1 MRSTRY
7 ESGADARSGR
17 HRAAPRLAAAC
28 LAAVCLAAC
37 GFEPL
42 YGERAGTPPTGQY
55 AQPEGVRGDLAG
67 TRVAMI
73 PDRLGQF
80 LRNALVDRLNPT
92 GEPERPVYYLMI
104 RLHEEQE
111 SVLVRGDETST
122 ATNLRLIADFEIRDP
137 QGAVL
142 NTGYSRAIS
151 RFNTVRSQYANI
163 EGERNA
169 RERAARELAEDIRA
183 KLAVFYTRRRG
194 L

>member
-1 MRSTRY
+1 MPST
-7 ESGADARSGR
+7 AREKTR
-17 HRAAPRLAAAC
+17 TPPPRRRAVAALAGMS
-28 LAAVCLAAC
+28 LAVAAC

-42 YGERAGTPPTGQY
+42 YGERAGTPPAGPY

-73 PDRLGQF
+73 PDRRGQY
-80 LRNALVDRLNPT
+80 LRNALVDRLNPN
-92 GEPERPVYYLMI
+92 GEPERPTYYLMI

-111 SVLVRGDETST
+111 AVLVKSDETST
-122 ATNLRLIADFEIRDP
+122 ATNLRLVADFEIRDP
-137 QGAVL
+137 QGAAL
-142 NTGYSRAIS
+142 TTGYSRAIT
-151 RFNTVRSQYANI
+151 RFNTVQSQYANI

-169 RERAARELAEDIRA
+169 RERASRELAEDIRA